1 MTEKVLVKRYNAY
14 YHGWCLA
21 FGEHRSI
28 YDDERVICWLFGD
41 DRIGMALAPKLRR
54 KLYLALLGHHDKI
67 PELVLENGTVKV
79 DDFSFELADEIDRK
93 SMKQLKEFLR
103 NEKELHLFLSS
114 HFCYPSG
121 TRIITFAKKKPSIIL
136 YKEMQPLKVVLA

>member
-1 MTEKVLVKRYNAY
+1 
-14 YHGWCLA
+14 
-21 FGEHRSI
+21 
-28 YDDERVICWLFGD
+28 
-41 DRIGMALAPKLRR
+41 
-54 KLYLALLGHHDKI
+54 
-67 PELVLENGTVKV
+67 
-79 DDFSFELADEIDRK
+79 
-93 SMKQLKEFLR
+93 MKQLKEFLR